1 MKYVLIQMP
10 NGVIDII
17 DNSTH
22 IGKNKVCKLIDKGCT
37 PVGTIE
43 SDLSVLALKAGFE
56 HNLGAKINELDRSM
70 RLAHEALNG
79 DIQWE
84 QVHPPKPEGSR

>member
-1 MKYVLIQMP
+1 MRYVLIQMP
-10 NGVIDII
+10 NGSIDIV
-17 DNSTH
+17 DNSTY

-56 HNLGAKINELDRSM
+56 HNLGAKIDELDRSM
-70 RLAHEALNG
+70 RLAREALYG

-84 QVHPPKPEGSR
+84 QVHPPEESEKT